1 MPEQGSGSLI
11 PDGIVSPGQVYT
23 IGTSADG
30 RIGCYRLESQIL
42 EGNGK
47 FDKIGLGSS
56 HEAKEAANTA
66 FNYLKANGK
75 RISGAISTDTK
86 NFIINYQDL
95 NGIGMTC
102 TLALPT
108 LISLSSIVLGKPV
121 ISSAAVIG
129 EISIGGSITR
139 PENLADMLQVALN
152 SGAKKII
159 LPITS
164 AADLSTVP
172 PELIGS
178 FSLVFYKTAEDAV
191 YKALGVE

>member
-1 MPEQGSGSLI
+1 MFQ
-11 PDGIVSPGQVYT
+11 
-23 IGTSADG
+23 A
-30 RIGCYRLESQIL
+30 
-42 EGNGK
+42 
-47 FDKIGLGSS
+47 
-56 HEAKEAANTA
+56 
-66 FNYLKANGK
+66 
-75 RISGAISTDTK
+75 
-86 NFIINYQDL
+86 YQDL

-108 LISLSSIVLGKPV
+108 LISLSSIALGKPV